1 MAHIKT
7 NFGTVEFTDTVGKFD
22 HPVVAS
28 VWEKEGK
35 CRVYFKVLYSK
46 GSEQCGYYDVIGKIG
61 CIRSS
66 PAAWGNQIKGSIIHE
81 ASAQVA
87 PNPVAKA
94 GTFNTGLGYYG
105 TKKDILKGF
114 DGIE

>member
-1 MAHIKT
+1 MAQIKT

-35 CRVYFKVLYSK
+35 CRVYFKVSHSK
-46 GSEQCGYYDVIGKIG
+46 GSEQCGYYDVIGKIAYT
-61 CIRSS
+61 RSS
-66 PAAWGNQIKGSIIHE
+66 PAAWGHEIKGSIIHE

-87 PNPVAKA
+87 PKQVAKT
-94 GTFNTGLGYYG
+94 GTFNTGFGYFG
-105 TKKDILKGF
+105 SQKDADRGF

>member
-1 MAHIKT
+1 MAQIKT
-7 NFGTVEFTDTVGKFD
+7 NFGTVEFTDTVGKND
-22 HPVVAS
+22 NKVVAS
-28 VWEKEGK
+28 IWEKEGK

-81 ASAQVA
+81 QSQVA
-87 PNPVAKA
+87 PKPAA
-94 GTFNTGLGYYG
+94 QAATFNTGFGYFG
-105 TKKDILKGF
+105 SQKDADRGF